1 MFWEKYA
8 KGFFKRKA
16 VVVIFA
22 ILFVA
27 GLLYHSGFLGGED
40 KRIRVTCVGDSLT
53 YGSGVLK
60 TREIDSYPSKLQ
72 TKLGPSY
79 LVSNFGL
86 RNGTASETG
95 NLPYINS
102 GEYADSLKSK
112 PDIVVIMLGTNDTK
126 DINWDADEYKKGLSD
141 IVASYLDLKTKP
153 KVYLVRS
160 PYCFSV
166 AGQELAEYG
175 IQPAVVADEL
185 GKIAQEVAQE
195 YSLEYVDMYQ
205 VTEGQNDL
213 YTSDGIHFN
222 KDGYEL
228 ISDTIYDAI
237 K

>member
-1 MFWEKYA
+1 MFWAKYG

-16 VVVIFA
+16 VVVTFA

-60 TREIDSYPSKLQ
+60 TREINSYPAQLQ

-86 RNGTASETG
+86 RNGTASATG

-112 PDIVVIMLGTNDTK
+112 PDIVVLMLGTNDTK
-126 DINWDADEYKKGLSD
+126 IINWDAYEYKEGLSE
-141 IVASYLDLKTKP
+141 IVASYLDLKTQP

-166 AGQELAEYG
+166 EGGELAEYG
-175 IQPAVVADEL
+175 IQPAVVAGEL
-185 GKIAQEVAQE
+185 GQIAQEVASE
-195 YSLEYVDMYQ
+195 YSLEYIDMYR
-205 VTEGQNDL
+205 VTDGKTDL

-222 KDGYEL
+222 KDGYQL
-228 ISDTIYDAI
+228 ISNTIYNVI

>member
-40 KRIRVTCVGDSLT
+40 KRIKVTCVGDSLT

-102 GEYADSLKSK
+102 GEYTDSLKSK

-166 AGQELAEYG
+166 EGQELAEYG
-175 IQPAVVADEL
+175 IQPAVVEDEL

>member
-1 MFWEKYA
+1 MFLEKYA

-126 DINWDADEYKKGLSD
+126 DINWDVDEYKKGLSD

-166 AGQELAEYG
+166 EGQELAEYG

>member
-141 IVASYLDLKTKP
+141 IVVSYLDLKTKP

-166 AGQELAEYG
+166 EGQELAEYG